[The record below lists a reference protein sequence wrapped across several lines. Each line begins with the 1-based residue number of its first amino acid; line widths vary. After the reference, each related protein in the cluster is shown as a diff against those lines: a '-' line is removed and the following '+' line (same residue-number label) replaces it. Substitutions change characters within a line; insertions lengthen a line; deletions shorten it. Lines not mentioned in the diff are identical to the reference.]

1 MTSVICPLCGYE
13 TDTGVQVCFQCGR
26 YLGAAV
32 TRGTVVAGRYEVLS
46 PLGQAGSGTLYEA
59 HDRSGGELV
68 VLEVLRPEW
77 HQKPERARRFLLQMK
92 ALQSVRHPNV
102 CRTLDSGEDEGIYFH
117 VLEFVEGTNLKH
129 LVRSQGGLPREQ
141 AYGVCIQ
148 VARGLQALHR
158 VGVIHRNIKTS
169 NVVVAENGRAK
180 LTGFDIVKSL
190 AAAARPRTMTGSALG
205 TVDYM
210 SPEQIRSEA
219 IDFPSDIYSLGVVI
233 YEVFTGQLPFRAPTS
248 YGTVMKHLNEPP
260 PLDGPQAARIP
271 QSLVPVLRKAL
282 AKEPGRRHQMVR
294 HLGEALRVARREG
307 GVEDP
312 MALLAALNPV
322 DATVKIDL
330 AQMRAPNAPNPEIDR
345 PTLLRVLRGGD
356 PESPP
361 TPPGAGDAPK
371 AASRPTVQTA
381 GPPPAAAIHLLL
393 DALRDKGE
401 QERSEAFDAL
411 GLMGP
416 DMHAALSSALTD
428 GDPAIRQIAGDAI
441 RRILSRTRPP
451 GGGKQGD

>member
-1 MTSVICPLCGYE
+1 MTICPLCGYE

-32 TRGTVVAGRYEVLS
+32 TRGTVVAGRYEVMS

-59 HDRSGGELV
+59 HDRDGGEMV

-77 HQKPERARRFLLQMK
+77 HQKPERAQRFLLQMK
-92 ALQSVRHPNV
+92 TLQSVRHPNV

-129 LVRSQGGLPREQ
+129 LVREQGGLPRDE
-141 AYGVCIQ
+141 AYNVCIQ
-148 VARGLQALHR
+148 IARGLQALHR
-158 VGVIHRNIKTS
+158 VGVVHRNVKTS
-169 NVVVAENGRAK
+169 NVIVAKNGRAK
-180 LTGFDIVKSL
+180 LTGFDIVKGL
-190 AAAARPRTMTGSALG
+190 ASAARPRTMTGSALG

-233 YEVFTGQLPFRAPTS
+233 YEVFTGKLPFRAPTS

-260 PLDGPQAARIP
+260 PLEGPAAARIP
-271 QSLVPVLRKAL
+271 QSLVPVLKKAL
-282 AKEPGRRHQMVR
+282 AKEPGHRHQMVR
-294 HLGEALRVARREG
+294 HLGEALRVAKREG
-307 GVEDP
+307 AVEDP

-330 AQMRAPNAPNPEIDR
+330 SQVRALTEPSPEIDR
-345 PTLLRVLRGGD
+345 PTLLKVLRGD
-356 PESPP
+356 ETEAPP
-361 TPPGAGDAPK
+361 TAPGEGGAPRP
-371 AASRPTVQTA
+371 ASRPTVQTA
-381 GPPPAAAIHLLL
+381 GPPPAVAIHLLL
-393 DALRDKGE
+393 QALREKS
-401 QERSEAFDAL
+401 ERERIEAFDAL

-416 DMHAALSSALTD
+416 DTHAALTSALTD
-428 GDPAIRQIAGDAI
+428 DDPVIRQIAGDAI
-441 RRILSRTRPP
+441 RRILSRVRPP
-451 GGGKQGD
+451 GGGTGSG